1 MMQEIQKK
9 IILFALS
16 FEIDSLNTYSG
27 YKGDLIVKI
36 LTRNKNDVLEIR
48 KHALFLEI
56 KEVVIKEKM
65 DTAQYE
71 IYCVTEDDS
80 VYRLR

>member
-1 MMQEIQKK
+1 MQEIQKK